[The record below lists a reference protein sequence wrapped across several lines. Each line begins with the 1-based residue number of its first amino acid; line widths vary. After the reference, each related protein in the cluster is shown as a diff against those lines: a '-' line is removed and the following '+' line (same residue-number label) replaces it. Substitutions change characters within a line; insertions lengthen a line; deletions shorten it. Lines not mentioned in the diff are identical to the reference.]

1 MKARSSEPAGHLAS
15 KVTEAAHAAVDIL
28 AEARRALEIE
38 IEGIQALLP
47 RLGAEFE
54 QAARMM
60 LACKGKVIVTGVG
73 KSGHIGTKIA
83 ATLSSTGTPA
93 FFLHPAEA
101 LHGDLGLVARDDLA
115 LAISNS
121 GQTEELIRLLGPFRR
136 IGIPLIAMTG
146 NPASEL
152 AKRADVHLNV
162 AVPQEACPLGL
173 APTASTTAALALG
186 DALAVCLLRLRN
198 FRAEDYAVFHPGGSL
213 GKKLVTTVGDL
224 MDSGEKLPSVPD
236 RTTVRKAIPELQRK
250 RYGLTAVVTA
260 QGSIAGVFSIGDLM
274 RLHLSDPSLGF
285 MERPISDFMTHNPR
299 TTTADALA
307 ARALH
312 DMENLNI
319 RALIVIDGAQRPV
332 GIIGL
337 YEVLRAIDY

>member
-1 MKARSSEPAGHLAS
+1 VTGKKAGPAQTHVS
-15 KVTEAAHAAVDIL
+15 VRAAHGGVDVI

-38 IEGIQALLP
+38 IEGIRALVP
-47 RLGAEFE
+47 RLGSDFE
-54 QAARMM
+54 RAARTM
-60 LACKGKVIVTGVG
+60 LDCKGKVIVTGVG
-73 KSGHIGTKIA
+73 KSGHVANKIA

-101 LHGDLGLVARDDLA
+101 LHGDLGLVAREDIA
-115 LAISNS
+115 LAVSNS
-121 GQTEELIRLLGPFRR
+121 GQTEELIRLLGPLRR
-136 IGIPLIAMTG
+136 IGVPLIAMTG

-152 AKRADVHLNV
+152 AKRAEIHLNV

-198 FRAEDYAVFHPGGSL
+198 FRAEDYALFHPGGSL

-224 MDSGEKLPSVPD
+224 MDSGDKLPRVME
-236 RTTVRKAIPELQRK
+236 RTLVRDAIPELQNK
-250 RYGLTAVVTA
+250 RYGLTSVVDAT
-260 QGSIAGVFSIGDLM
+260 GKIAGVFSMGDLT
-274 RLHLSDPSLGF
+274 RLHLKDPGLAF
-285 MERPISDFMTHNPR
+285 MSRPIDEYMTSDPR
-299 TTTADALA
+299 TTTPDALA

-312 DMENLNI
+312 DMEVSNI
-319 RALIVIDGAQRPV
+319 RALIVVDDDRRPI
-332 GIIGL
+332 GIIGI

>member
-1 MKARSSEPAGHLAS
+1 VPER
-15 KVTEAAHAAVDIL
+15 AVVNVL

-38 IEGIQALLP
+38 IDGIRALIP
-47 RLGAEFE
+47 RLGPPFE
-54 QAARMM
+54 QAARMI
-60 LACKGKVIVTGVG
+60 LACKGKVVVTGVG

-83 ATLSSTGTPA
+83 ATFSSTGTPA
-93 FFLHPAEA
+93 YFLHPAEA
-101 LHGDLGLVARDDLA
+101 LHGDLGLVAKDDLA

-146 NPASEL
+146 NPDSEL
-152 AKRADVHLNV
+152 AKRAEVHLDV

-186 DALAVCLLRLRN
+186 DALAVCLLSLRN
-198 FRAEDYAVFHPGGSL
+198 FRAEDYAIFHPGGSL

-224 MDSGEKLPSVPD
+224 MESGTKLPQVPH
-236 RTTVRKAIPELQRK
+236 TATVREAIPELQNK
-250 RYGLTAVVTA
+250 RFGLTSVVDA
-260 QGSIAGVFSIGDLM
+260 QGVIAGVFSMGDLT
-274 RLHLSDPSLGF
+274 RLHLSDPSLAF
-285 MERPISDFMTHNPR
+285 MQKPISEFMTHNPR

-312 DMENLNI
+312 DMESLNI
-319 RALIVIDGAQRPV
+319 RALIVIDEAQHPV
-332 GIIGL
+332 GVIGL